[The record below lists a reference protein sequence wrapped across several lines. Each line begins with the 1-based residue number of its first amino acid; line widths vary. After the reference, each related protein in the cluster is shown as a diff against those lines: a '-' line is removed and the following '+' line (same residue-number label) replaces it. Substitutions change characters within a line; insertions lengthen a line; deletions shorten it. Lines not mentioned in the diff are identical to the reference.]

1 MIVILNVKIFKSKQ
15 FKCPLVIKLERKIKK
30 KKKTYVI
37 FMKRIEM
44 IKFLTKE
51 L

>member
-30 KKKTYVI
+30 KKNLRNFYEENSDDQV
-37 FMKRIEM
+37 FD
-44 IKFLTKE
+44 
-51 L
+51 